1 MHIFSRIYIGISSRQ
16 VNTLRRYR
24 ISPRFYLIVI
34 GFMLVV
40 FGISYGVS
48 YNRLAGETALL
59 NAAKAEHAML
69 SAEITALDQEFADLQ
84 TDEYIERL
92 ARDELGML
100 YPGEIRYVG
109 N

>member
-1 MHIFSRIYIGISSRQ
+1 M
-16 VNTLRRYR
+16 RRYH
-24 ISPRFYLIVI
+24 ISPKFYLIVI
-34 GFMLVV
+34 CFMLVV
-40 FGISYGVS
+40 FGTSFGVS
-48 YNRLAGETALL
+48 YSRLMDEAASL
-59 NAAKAEHAML
+59 NTAKAEKASL
-69 SAEITALDQEFADLQ
+69 TAEIQALNQEFANLK

>member
-1 MHIFSRIYIGISSRQ
+1 M
-16 VNTLRRYR
+16 RRCR

-34 GFMLVV
+34 AFMLVV
-40 FGISYGVS
+40 FGASFGVS
-48 YNRLAGETALL
+48 YSRLMDEVGSL
-59 NAAKAEHAML
+59 NSAKAEKADL
-69 SAEITALDQEFADLQ
+69 NAEIRMLEQEFTDLH

-92 ARDELGML
+92 AREECGML

>member
-1 MHIFSRIYIGISSRQ
+1 M
-16 VNTLRRYR
+16 RRYR

-34 GFMLVV
+34 CFMLVV
-40 FGISYGVS
+40 FGISFGVS
-48 YNRLAGETALL
+48 YARLSGETALL
-59 NAAKAEHAML
+59 NAAKAEHAAVT
-69 SAEITALDQEFADLQ
+69 SEIAALDQEFADLQ
-84 TDEYIERL
+84 TSEYIERL

>member
-1 MHIFSRIYIGISSRQ
+1 
-16 VNTLRRYR
+16 
-24 ISPRFYLIVI
+24 
-34 GFMLVV
+34 MLVV
-40 FGISYGVS
+40 FGTSFGVS
-48 YNRLAGETALL
+48 YSRLMDEAASL
-59 NAAKAEHAML
+59 NTAKAEKASL
-69 SAEITALDQEFADLQ
+69 TAEIQALNQEFANLK